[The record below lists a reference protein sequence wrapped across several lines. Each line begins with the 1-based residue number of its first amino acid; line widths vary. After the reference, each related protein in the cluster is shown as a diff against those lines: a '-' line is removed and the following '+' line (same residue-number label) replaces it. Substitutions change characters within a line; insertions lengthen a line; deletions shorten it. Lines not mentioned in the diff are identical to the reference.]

1 MAKPIKE
8 SSTIPEQLQKLI
20 SRGLI
25 INDIFYANE
34 RLSSIGYYNIIN
46 AYKAPFLR
54 TTGAEK
60 FIPGITFEDIDNIYR
75 FDKRQRRILQNT
87 LEDIEQQLRQ
97 ITTRK
102 FIEVHG
108 DDPEKYYDMKA
119 FRAFKNSD
127 AYRRFSNKITY
138 PALENQFQPFKHYRE
153 KYKGVPLW
161 VAMSDWDFGTLETF
175 IRQLKPNVKEKII
188 DEFFSDD
195 FKNDMH
201 NEKFGLEGFFV
212 EFLILLRMFRNRVS
226 HGYRVYNYR
235 PVAVS
240 KEGVTRPVLKY
251 YRGFQGL
258 EGITKSAYNKGAGNG
273 DIHLLLVGLG
283 KLRYRSPFIQL
294 KNETLDNLM
303 QSLHDHQSVDYHLMS
318 SMGYP
323 VTAIAAFV
331 RNSIERNKILQVQN
345 PKLSNIFNYYSV
357 ESSADLIVV
366 KPEDLPSHLIN
377 NHAY

>member
-1 MAKPIKE
+1 
-8 SSTIPEQLQKLI
+8 
-20 SRGLI
+20 
-25 INDIFYANE
+25 
-34 RLSSIGYYNIIN
+34 
-46 AYKAPFLR
+46 
-54 TTGAEK
+54 
-60 FIPGITFEDIDNIYR
+60 
-75 FDKRQRRILQNT
+75 
-87 LEDIEQQLRQ
+87 
-97 ITTRK
+97 
-102 FIEVHG
+102 
-108 DDPEKYYDMKA
+108 
-119 FRAFKNSD
+119 
-127 AYRRFSNKITY
+127 
-138 PALENQFQPFKHYRE
+138 
-153 KYKGVPLW
+153 
-161 VAMSDWDFGTLETF
+161 MSDWDFGTLETF

-201 NEKFGLEGFFV
+201 NEKFDLEGFFG
-212 EFLILLRMFRNRVS
+212 EFLILLPMFRNRVS